1 MKGVG
6 GARQQ
11 ARLQLEA
18 QLHYKLGDFAAAIS
32 LYGELFRDH
41 KARHA
46 AGRPCRGFSD
56 GPSDGPT
63 DGPSDGAAVSLLMGL
78 LSDGTEDKA
87 RLLQPD
93 GASPLENRRQPN
105 V

>member
-32 LYGELFRDH
+32 LYGELFRNH

-46 AGRPCRGFSD
+46 AGRPVV
-56 GPSDGPT
+56 
-63 DGPSDGAAVSLLMGL
+63 ASLMALLTAPLMAPLMGL
-78 LSDGTEDKA
+78 LY
-87 RLLQPD
+87 PF
-93 GASPLENRRQPN
+93 
-105 V
+105 